1 MVWAGISVDYK
12 TDLHVIEDSLT
23 GLKYQDDILHPIVR
37 PIAGNVG
44 EEFIFIDDNARP
56 HRARIVNEYL
66 ENKTIQRM
74 DWPSLSPDLNPI
86 EHAWDILQQR
96 ISARPTLPQNRQELQ
111 TALQEE
117 WQQIPQ
123 ASLARLMGSMG
134 RRCRAVIA
142 SRGGHTKY

>member
-1 MVWAGISVDYK
+1 M
-12 TDLHVIEDSLT
+12 
-23 GLKYQDDILHPIVR
+23 
-37 PIAGNVG
+37 
-44 EEFIFIDDNARP
+44 DDNARP
-56 HRARIVNEYL
+56 HRAHIVNEYL
-66 ENKTIQRM
+66 ESETIQRM

-96 ISARPTLPQNRQELQ
+96 ISARLTLPQNRQELQ

-117 WQQIPQ
+117 WQQTPQ
-123 ASLARLMGSMG
+123 ANLAQLMSSMG